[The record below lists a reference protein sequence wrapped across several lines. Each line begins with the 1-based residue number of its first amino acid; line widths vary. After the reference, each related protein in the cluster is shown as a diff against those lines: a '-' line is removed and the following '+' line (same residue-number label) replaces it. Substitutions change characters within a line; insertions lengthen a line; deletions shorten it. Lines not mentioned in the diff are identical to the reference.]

1 MTRRLALVVAWLVGG
16 HAVLAGL
23 YIWLLQ
29 VPESS
34 AWMLALSAL
43 LALAVAAGLLVAQSG
58 ALLLW
63 TGALPVRRAAATGA
77 RRSFALVPAVVLFGV
92 AWWLGSR
99 LDEWHASNRGPIDAS
114 LMARFNWA
122 ETGAVHRLVDWA
134 VFALRYVIG
143 GSLTLALAAV
153 GVQHLFSAAGRALAR
168 ALHPRTLALV
178 AGAELLLIV
187 LPLRHV
193 YWRPD
198 SLPPT
203 GAETAFVIAKL
214 SAITL
219 LVATGW
225 ALLLLAGTR
234 AASLSGAPAAPTV
247 TPPVPPS
254 THL

>member
-1 MTRRLALVVAWLVGG
+1 VTRRLALVVAWLVGG

-23 YIWLLQ
+23 YVWLLQ

-34 AWMLALSAL
+34 AWMLTLSAL
-43 LALAVAAGLLVAQSG
+43 LALAVAAGMLVVQSG

-77 RRSFALVPAVVLFGV
+77 RRSLALVPAVVLFGLV
-92 AWWLGSR
+92 WWLGSR
-99 LDEWHASNRGPIDAS
+99 LDGWHASNRGPIDAS
-114 LMARFNWA
+114 MMARFNWA
-122 ETGAVHRLVDWA
+122 ETGAVHRVVDWA

-143 GSLTLALAAV
+143 GSLTLALAAI
-153 GVQHLFSAAGRALAR
+153 GVQHLFSATGRALAR

-187 LPLRHV
+187 LPLHHV
-193 YWRPD
+193 YWRPG

-203 GAETAFVIAKL
+203 GAEMAFVTAKL
-214 SAITL
+214 SVITL

-234 AASLSGAPAAPTV
+234 AASSSAAPTV
-247 TPPVPPS
+247 TPPVPRS